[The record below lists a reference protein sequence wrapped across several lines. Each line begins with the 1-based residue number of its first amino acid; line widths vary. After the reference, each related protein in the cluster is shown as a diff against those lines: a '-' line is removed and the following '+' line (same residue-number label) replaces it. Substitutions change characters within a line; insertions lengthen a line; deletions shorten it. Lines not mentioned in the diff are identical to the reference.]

1 MPDCSKIGHQKC
13 ETSASTESKFLYCKV
28 WLHGFLV
35 LLLMELLCE
44 FGKIYS
50 TVHMGKMEK
59 PLTKDKI
66 QPDLTSM

>member
-1 MPDCSKIGHQKC
+1 MKLKPVQ
-13 ETSASTESKFLYCKV
+13 SKFLYCKV

-50 TVHMGKMEK
+50 TVRMGKMEK
-59 PLTKDKI
+59 PLMKDKI
-66 QPDLTSM
+66 QPDLTSCEQRQILNS